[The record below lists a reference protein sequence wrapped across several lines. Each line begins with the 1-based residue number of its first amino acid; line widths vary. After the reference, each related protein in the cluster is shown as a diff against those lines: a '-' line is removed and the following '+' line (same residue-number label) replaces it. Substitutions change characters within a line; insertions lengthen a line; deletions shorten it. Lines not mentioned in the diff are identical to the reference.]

1 MKPPALLDAPLAP
14 DLASTADE
22 TSSATEN
29 PVAGIDQAVGD
40 FTYDVK
46 YEFDAGSGLN
56 ENVIRYISDVKKEAS
71 WILDFRLKA
80 YETFLEKPMPTHWA
94 TKDLESIDF
103 QKIRYYLSQG
113 QKPKRTWEEV
123 PDDIKRTFERLG
135 IPEQERKF
143 LAGVEAQFD
152 SEAAYSNVKDIVAKQ
167 GVIFCNSTEALRE
180 HPEIFRKWFGKVI
193 PTGDNKFSA
202 LNSAVFSGGSFI
214 YVPPGVKVAMPLQAY
229 FRINAEN
236 FGQFER
242 TLIIADEGAEVT
254 YMEGC
259 TAPKFST
266 STLHSAVVELV
277 ALKGAKIQ
285 YITVQNWAPNVF
297 NLVTKRAIA
306 MEDAEVKWID
316 CNIGSRLTMKYPG
329 VVLKGK
335 RARGEVVS
343 IALANDGQHQ
353 DTGAK
358 MIHAADDTTSLIV
371 SKSIS
376 VGQGRATYRGVVHIP
391 KHLKGC
397 KNNTECDALLINTNS
412 RTDTYPAIVVRGDT
426 HAVQHE
432 ASVSKVS
439 EDMIFYM
446 QQRGLTEAQAMSL
459 AVNGFVND
467 LVRQFPMEYSVE
479 LKRLIDLEMEGS
491 VG

>member
-1 MKPPALLDAPLAP
+1 MKPLTENETLSTPEIDEAAANPAA
-14 DLASTADE
+14 
-22 TSSATEN
+22 N
-29 PVAGIDQAVGD
+29 PVAGIDQEVGN
-40 FTYDVK
+40 FQYDVK
-46 YEFDAGSGLN
+46 YDFDAGSGLN
-56 ENVIRYISDVKKEAS
+56 ADTVNYISQVKKEPE
-71 WILDFRLKA
+71 WIREFRQKALKVF
-80 YETFLEKPMPTHWA
+80 ESKPLPTHWA
-94 TKDLESIDF
+94 TKDLENIDF
-103 QKIRYYLSQG
+103 NKIRYYLSQG
-113 QKPKRTWEEV
+113 QKSKRSWDDV
-123 PDDIKRTFERLG
+123 PDDIKKTFERLG

-152 SEAAYSNVKDIVAKQ
+152 SEAAYSNIKEAVSKQ
-167 GVIFCNSTEALRE
+167 GVIFMSSTEALME

-214 YVPPGVKVAMPLQAY
+214 YIPPGVKVSHPLQAY

-266 STLHSAVVELV
+266 ATLHSAVVELV
-277 ALKGAKIQ
+277 AMKGAKIQ
-285 YITVQNWAPNVF
+285 YITVQNWSANVF
-297 NLVTKRAIA
+297 NLVTKRGLAH
-306 MEDAEVKWID
+306 EDATIKWID

-329 VVLKGK
+329 VVLKGE
-335 RARGEVVS
+335 RARGEVLS

-358 MIHAADDTTSLIV
+358 MVHAANNTTSNIIA
-371 SKSIS
+371 KSIS
-376 VGQGRATYRGVVHIP
+376 VGQGRSTYRGLVHIP

-397 KNNTECDALLINTNS
+397 KSNTECDALLINTNS
-412 RTDTYPAIVVRGDT
+412 RTDTYPAITVKGDRNSI
-426 HAVQHE
+426 QHE
-432 ASVSKVS
+432 ASVSKIS
-439 EDMIFYM
+439 EEMIFYM
-446 QQRGLTEAQAMSL
+446 QQRGLSEAEAMSL

-467 LVRQFPMEYSVE
+467 LVREFPMEYSVE

>member
-1 MKPPALLDAPLAP
+1 MSDTQTQL
-14 DLASTADE
+14 E
-22 TSSATEN
+22 
-29 PVAGIDQAVGD
+29 IDREKGN
-40 FTYDVK
+40 FRYDVD
-46 YEFDAGSGLN
+46 YEFDAGTGLT
-56 ENVIRYISDVKKEAS
+56 EKTIDYICDVKGEPD
-71 WILDFRLKA
+71 WIREFRKDALKK
-80 YETFLEKPMPTHWA
+80 FHEKPMPTHWA
-94 TKDLESIDF
+94 SKDLENIVFDN
-103 QKIRYYLSQG
+103 IRYYLSQG
-113 QKPKRTWEEV
+113 QKPKRSWDEV
-123 PDDIKRTFERLG
+123 PEDVKRTFERLG

-152 SEAAYSNVKDIVAKQ
+152 SEAAYSNIKEAVGKQ
-167 GVIFCNSTEALRE
+167 GVIFVGSTEGLKE

-202 LNSAVFSGGSFI
+202 LNSAAFSGGSFI
-214 YVPPGVKVAMPLQAY
+214 YVPPGVKVSHPLQAY

-259 TAPKFST
+259 TAPKFDT
-266 STLHSAVVELV
+266 ATLHSAVVELV

-285 YITVQNWAPNVF
+285 YITVQNWSNNVF
-297 NLVTKRAIA
+297 NLVTKRGLA

-329 VVLKGK
+329 VVMKGR
-335 RARGEVVS
+335 RARGEVIS
-343 IALANDGQHQ
+343 IALAGDGQHQ

-358 MIHAADDTTSLIV
+358 MIHAADDTTSNIV

-376 VGQGRATYRGVVHIP
+376 VGSGRATYRGMVNVP
-391 KHLKGC
+391 RHLKGC

-412 RTDTYPAIVVRGDT
+412 RTDTYPAITVRGT
-426 HAVQHE
+426 GNACQHE
-432 ASVSKVS
+432 ASVSQVS
-439 EDMIFYM
+439 EEQIFYM
-446 QQRGLTEAQAMSL
+446 QQRGLTEGQAMSL
-459 AVNGFVND
+459 SVNGFIND
-467 LVRQFPMEYSVE
+467 LVREFPMEYSVE